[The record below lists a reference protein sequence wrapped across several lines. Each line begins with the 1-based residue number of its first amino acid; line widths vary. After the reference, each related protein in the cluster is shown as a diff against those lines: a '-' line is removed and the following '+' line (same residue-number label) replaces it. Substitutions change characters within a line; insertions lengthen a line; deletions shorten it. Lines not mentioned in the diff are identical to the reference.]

1 MRSSRYDISHISPSA
16 ENSANNA
23 YYYNGNDG
31 SFNNNNRY
39 NRLSVRPALELE
51 KLDYEYWESLPV
63 PLSRIYNIYR
73 ITKRHKASKPSHLF
87 FRQDYPRKLRELC
100 YEINNGT
107 YQATESVK
115 FVVLKPK
122 VRQVIAADFRDRIAQ
137 TYFVQS
143 LLPLLE
149 GYEHPESYSCRVGK
163 GALAAAKRIYDL
175 CFEVSEGYAEDA
187 WVLQIDF
194 QNFFMSLDMT
204 LWAEEL
210 KRFIRERYEGKD
222 KALLLFL
229 ADRIYYACPQDHCIE
244 KGGRWIHRLV
254 PKGKSLD
261 DCEPYHGV
269 PIGNVSSQ
277 VMANFATAKFLH
289 FLEDIGIGRFVL
301 YTDDTTIVGRDKA
314 RMLYALPAIRRFVA
328 EEMHLTLH
336 PCKVSL
342 QNITK
347 GFNALGYRFK
357 WNSMTPSKRI
367 VHNVLRRKDMLLN
380 MESRDIREC
389 YTYKEQ
395 AVSHL
400 NAYLGL
406 LKHSRSFNLRKKVI
420 DEILATRWGK
430 LLFVRPDYL
439 SVVVRPGKTRLAY
452 AIRKNRRNRKS
463 IYKDFR
469 IWI

>member
-1 MRSSRYDISHISPSA
+1 MRSSRYDISHIFPSA
-16 ENSANNA
+16 ENSANNSFN
-23 YYYNGNDG
+23 YNGNNG
-31 SFNNNNRY
+31 NLNNNNRNNTY
-39 NRLSVRPALELE
+39 SVRPLLELE
-51 KLDYEYWESLPV
+51 NLDYDYFESLPV
-63 PLSRIYNIYR
+63 PLSKFYDIYR
-73 ITKRHKASKPSHLF
+73 ITRRHKASKPSHLF

-100 YEINNGT
+100 YEINNCT
-107 YQATESVK
+107 YQASDSIK

-137 TYFVQS
+137 TYFVQT

-149 GYEHPESYSCRVGK
+149 TYEHPESYSCRVGK
-163 GALAAAKRIYDL
+163 GSLAAAQRIYDL
-175 CFEVSEGYAEDA
+175 CFEVSNGYTEDA

-210 KRFIRERYEGKD
+210 KQFIRERYEGED
-222 KALLLFL
+222 KTLLLFL
-229 ADRIYYACPQDHCIE
+229 ADRIYYTCPQEHCIA
-244 KGGRWIHRLV
+244 KGGKWIHRLV

-277 VMANFATAKFLH
+277 VMANFGTAKFLH
-289 FLEDIGIGRFVL
+289 FLESLDLGKFVL
-301 YTDDTTIVGRDKA
+301 YTDDTTIVSRDK
-314 RMLYALPAIRRFVA
+314 RKMLCALPIIRRFA
-328 EEMHLTLH
+328 EEEMHLTLH
-336 PCKVSL
+336 PRKVSL
-342 QNITK
+342 QSVAK
-347 GFNALGYRFK
+347 GFNALGYRYK
-357 WNSMTPSKRI
+357 WNNMTPSKRV
-367 VHNVLRRKDMLLN
+367 VHNLLRRRDMLLN

-406 LKHSRSFNLRKKVI
+406 LKHSRSYNLRTRVI
-420 DEILATRWGK
+420 DETLATRWGQ
-430 LLFVRPDYL
+430 LLFVRPGYL
-439 SVVVRPGKTRLAY
+439 SVVIRPEKTRLAY
-452 AIRKNRRNRKS
+452 AIRKNRQRRKL
-463 IYKDFR
+463 IYKDFK

>member
-1 MRSSRYDISHISPSA
+1 MRSSRYDISHIFPSA
-16 ENSANNA
+16 ENSANNSFN
-23 YYYNGNDG
+23 YNGNNG
-31 SFNNNNRY
+31 NLNNNNRNNAY
-39 NRLSVRPALELE
+39 SVRPLLELE
-51 KLDYEYWESLPV
+51 NLDYDYFESLPI
-63 PLSRIYNIYR
+63 PLSKFYDIYR

-100 YEINNGT
+100 YEINNCT
-107 YQATESVK
+107 YQASDSIK

-149 GYEHPESYSCRVGK
+149 AYEHPESYSCRVGK
-163 GALAAAKRIYDL
+163 GSLAAAQRIYDL
-175 CFEVSEGYAEDA
+175 CFEVSGGYTEDA

-210 KRFIRERYEGKD
+210 KQFIRARYEGAD
-222 KALLLFL
+222 KTLLLFL
-229 ADRIYYACPQDHCIE
+229 TDRIYYTCPQEHCIA
-244 KGGRWIHRLV
+244 KGGKWIHRLV

-277 VMANFATAKFLH
+277 VIANFGTAKFLH
-289 FLEDIGIGRFVL
+289 FLESLHLGKFLL
-301 YTDDTTIVGRDKA
+301 YTDDTTIVSRDKK
-314 RMLYALPAIRRFVA
+314 MLYALPVIRRFV
-328 EEMHLTLH
+328 EKEMHLTLH
-336 PCKVSL
+336 PYKVSL
-342 QNITK
+342 QSVAK

-357 WNSMTPSKRI
+357 WNNMTPSKRV
-367 VHNVLRRKDMLLN
+367 VHNLLRRRDMLLH
-380 MESRDIREC
+380 MENRDIREC

-406 LKHSRSFNLRKKVI
+406 LKHSRSYNLRTRVI
-420 DEILATRWGK
+420 DEILATRWGQ

-439 SVVVRPGKTRLAY
+439 SVVIRPEKTRLAY
-452 AIRKNRRNRKS
+452 TIRKNRQHRKL
-463 IYKDFR
+463 IYKDFK

>member
-1 MRSSRYDISHISPSA
+1 MRSSRYDISHIFPSA
-16 ENSANNA
+16 ENSANNSFN
-23 YYYNGNDG
+23 YNGNNG
-31 SFNNNNRY
+31 NLNNNNR
-39 NRLSVRPALELE
+39 NNTFSVRPLLELE
-51 KLDYEYWESLPV
+51 NLGYDYFESLPV
-63 PLSRIYNIYR
+63 PLSKFYDIYR
-73 ITKRHKASKPSHLF
+73 ITRRHKASKPSHLF

-100 YEINNGT
+100 YEINNCT
-107 YQATESVK
+107 YQASDSIK

-137 TYFVQS
+137 TYFVQT

-149 GYEHPESYSCRVGK
+149 DYEHPESYSCRVGK
-163 GALAAAKRIYDL
+163 GSLAAAQRIYDL
-175 CFEVSEGYAEDA
+175 CFEVSNGCTEDA

-210 KRFIRERYEGKD
+210 KQFIRERYEGED
-222 KALLLFL
+222 KTLLLFL
-229 ADRIYYACPQDHCIE
+229 ADRIYYTCPQEHCIA
-244 KGGRWIHRLV
+244 KGGKWIHRLV

-277 VMANFATAKFLH
+277 VMANFVTAKFLRY
-289 FLEDIGIGRFVL
+289 LESLDLGRFVL
-301 YTDDTTIVGRDKA
+301 YTDDTTIIGKDK
-314 RMLYALPAIRRFVA
+314 RKMLCALPAIRRFA
-328 EEMHLTLH
+328 EEEMHLTLH

-342 QNITK
+342 QSVAK
-347 GFNALGYRFK
+347 GFNALGYRYK
-357 WNSMTPSKRI
+357 WNNMTPSKRV
-367 VHNVLRRKDMLLN
+367 VHNLLRRRDMLLN

-406 LKHSRSFNLRKKVI
+406 LKHSRSYNLRTRVI
-420 DEILATRWGK
+420 DEILATRWGQ

-439 SVVVRPGKTRLAY
+439 SVVIRPEKTRLAY
-452 AIRKNRRNRKS
+452 TIRKNRQRRKL
-463 IYKDFR
+463 IYKDFK